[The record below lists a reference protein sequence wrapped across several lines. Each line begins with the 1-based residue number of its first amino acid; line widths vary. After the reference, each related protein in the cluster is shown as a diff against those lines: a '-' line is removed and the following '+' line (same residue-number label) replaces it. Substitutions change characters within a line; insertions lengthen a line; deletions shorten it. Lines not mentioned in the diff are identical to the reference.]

1 MRLGVEV
8 IKRSNANILVLPST
22 RQSVYQ
28 VTVRLESGDNLDVS
42 TFEWR
47 SERTQGVGSGEVGCV
62 VGALRVSLGARAAR
76 LNSIALLTRCQ

>member
-1 MRLGVEV
+1 MRIEVEV
-8 IKRSNANILVLPST
+8 VKRSNANVLVLPST

-28 VTVRLESGDNLDVS
+28 RLESGVNLDVS

-47 SERTQGVGSGEVGCV
+47 SERTEGVGSGEVGCV
-62 VGALRVSLGARAAR
+62 VGTLRVSLGAMAAR